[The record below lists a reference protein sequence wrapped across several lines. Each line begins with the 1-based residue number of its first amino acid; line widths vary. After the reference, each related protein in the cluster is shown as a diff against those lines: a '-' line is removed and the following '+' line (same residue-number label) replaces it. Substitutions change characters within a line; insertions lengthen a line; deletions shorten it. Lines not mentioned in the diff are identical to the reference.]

1 MLDSG
6 DELLVNMISEA
17 TLMSPSHWAAYQG
30 DEQVITELL
39 NNGANPFKWSLM
51 GLIPIDVAG
60 SCHQYEVVDVFLKL
74 FDKLRM
80 QGRTEIKDPNHPST
94 PLVKFSDCDTLKPQP
109 KYNLTKMIKEI
120 ITEPLSL
127 S

>member
-39 NNGANPFKWSLM
+39 DNGANPFKWSLM

-74 FDKLRM
+74 FDKLRI
-80 QGRTEIKDPNHPST
+80 QGRTEIKDLNHPST
-94 PLVKFSDCDTLKPQP
+94 PLVKFYDCDTLNPQP
-109 KYNLTKMIKEI
+109 KDNLTKMIKEI